1 MEDKETVLLGEYEYT
16 SLLGDYKDAKRRLA
30 EMEKTNQEYLKEIY
44 SLRAAAAG
52 KPGKRC

>member
-1 MEDKETVLLGEYEYT
+1 MLLGECEYT

-52 KPGKRC
+52 SGGGRIGD